1 MILNYLR
8 TRTLVISGVDVKQLL
23 HEAEYYGIAAL
34 VKQLTLC
41 ADAEDSGCG
50 DVLFYSYLSPPMVP
64 MHEQRYS
71 WLLYGS
77 RAGLI

>member
-8 TRTLVISGVDVKQLL
+8 TRTLVISGVDVKQLM
-23 HEAEYYGIAAL
+23 HEAEYYGITTL

-64 MHEQRYS
+64 MHEQRCSAARYHDQN
-71 WLLYGS
+71 
-77 RAGLI
+77 RT